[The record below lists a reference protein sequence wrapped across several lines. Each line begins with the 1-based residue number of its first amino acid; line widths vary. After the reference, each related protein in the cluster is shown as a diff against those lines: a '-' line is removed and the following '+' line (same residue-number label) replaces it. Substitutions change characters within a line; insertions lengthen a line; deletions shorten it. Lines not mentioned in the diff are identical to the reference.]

1 MRWIGIDPG
10 LRTTG
15 FGVIDVDGQKLNYV
29 ASGTIES
36 GDPAKGLPERL
47 GALYAG
53 LKEVLETYHP
63 ESAAIEEVF
72 LNVNPRSTLML
83 GQARGAVIAAL
94 VSEKLPVAEYSA
106 LRVKQAIVGTGRAAK
121 PQVQEMV
128 KRLLRLN
135 RAPGTDASDA
145 LGVAICAAHH
155 AQMLEGEAA
164 RIDEIRRQRPEHEG
178 VIGVGRVAKGQC
190 ALRHLWTINRP
201 RTACH
206 GKACP
211 TAEAS
216 RGLAACGKGQVDL
229 LGTRRRGRRRRPP
242 RPDPLRPCEN
252 PAAAGFFVALGRV
265 QGADHAGGRRGRVAV
280 SAASAFQGLFARQA
294 GPGRDQR
301 VDLRHGP
308 HHRFRQRHDQSG
320 RRRRRGSYHR
330 SDDRRAGRPHAVA
343 LAPVRGKPGTDRAA
357 AGSARGVP
365 SARPAIRHGRFP
377 ARPPTRPRP

>member
-15 FGVIDVDGQKLNYV
+15 FGVIDVD
-29 ASGTIES
+29 
-36 GDPAKGLPERL
+36 PAKGLPERL

-53 LKEVLETYHP
+53 VKEVLETYRP

-155 AQMLEGEAA
+155 AQMPKA
-164 RIDEIRRQRPEHEG
+164 I
-178 VIGVGRVAKGQC
+178 
-190 ALRHLWTINRP
+190 
-201 RTACH
+201 TA
-206 GKACP
+206 
-211 TAEAS
+211 
-216 RGLAACGKGQVDL
+216 
-229 LGTRRRGRRRRPP
+229 
-242 RPDPLRPCEN
+242 
-252 PAAAGFFVALGRV
+252 
-265 QGADHAGGRRGRVAV
+265 
-280 SAASAFQGLFARQA
+280 
-294 GPGRDQR
+294 
-301 VDLRHGP
+301 
-308 HHRFRQRHDQSG
+308 
-320 RRRRRGSYHR
+320 
-330 SDDRRAGRPHAVA
+330 A
-343 LAPVRGKPGTDRAA
+343 LAPKLAPKKRSK
-357 AGSARGVP
+357 
-365 SARPAIRHGRFP
+365 
-377 ARPPTRPRP
+377 